1 MQEDNKEAVKGIVE
15 KFEGLLEKSEINEW
29 VTWMM
34 TPEKQHEKQER
45 LEESIIKFDELMN
58 DKVTLDAFLENGAL
72 KARDV
77 AQKVLKRTRNK
88 LGLK

>member
-1 MQEDNKEAVKGIVE
+1 
-15 KFEGLLEKSEINEW
+15 
-29 VTWMM
+29 
-34 TPEKQHEKQER
+34 
-45 LEESIIKFDELMN
+45 LMN

>member
-1 MQEDNKEAVKGIVE
+1 MRQNYLNGGYGYGHAKQALYELI
-15 KFEGLLEKSEINEW
+15 LEKYADAR
-29 VTWMM
+29 T
-34 TPEKQHEKQER
+34 
-45 LEESIIKFDELMN
+45 KFDELMN

-72 KARDV
+72 KARGV